1 MSLPRLGRSPLGVWS
16 SPPTRK
22 SAEVV
27 QAPVAEAP
35 SESAEVREKKSF
47 PWGKLALG
55 VGAGLGGAV
64 AAVSPVGMAVVQEAH
79 LAQCLGLSDPVD
91 LIDLSL
97 NTAVPQG
104 FPAANAAPGSNA
116 AWWNGLSAEKQ
127 QDYLANAPAAV
138 GRMDGLPTTVRD
150 AANRA
155 VLKSDIAALQSEKA
169 QLQKQVDAQGGDVGN
184 TLADK
189 LPGMRLQAVSE
200 RLTELSR
207 LETTV
212 NDGSDRYLLLLD
224 NVTGE
229 SPYAAVSAGNP
240 DLADHVSV
248 TVPGVNTS
256 LGSLRPMVEEGKQVQ
271 RVARKQLD
279 EAGRSDESIAS
290 IAWLGYDAPHF
301 EGNLCQKVRGGL
313 ESAGEGNAQQGADSL
328 NRFFKGLQA
337 ARSSDT
343 DPNVT
348 AIGHSYGSLTTSLAL
363 QEGGHGVDNL
373 VVYGSPGLDLGWYSQ
388 LGLQPGHAYEM
399 TAAGDHVPEY
409 TGKAHWFGAPTKDNP
424 DFVHMR
430 TEAATIDGV
439 TYEGVHA
446 HSEYPRTG
454 DNGNV
459 RISGYNVAGVV
470 AGLPENVVKV
480 G

>member
-1 MSLPRLGRSPLGVWS
+1 MGLNALGRSGLGVWS
-16 SPPTRK
+16 GPPTRK
-22 SAEVV
+22 PV
-27 QAPVAEAP
+27 PVAESPVVEDVCDA
-35 SESAEVREKKSF
+35 AEAREKKSF

-55 VGAGLGGAV
+55 VGAGLGV
-64 AAVSPVGMAVVQEAH
+64 AAAAYSPVGAAIVQESH
-79 LAQCLGLSDPVD
+79 LAQCVGLSDPVE

-104 FPAANAAPGSNA
+104 FPAADATPGTNTS
-116 AWWNGLSAEKQ
+116 WWNGLSAQKQ
-127 QDYLANAPAAV
+127 QDYLANAPAAL
-138 GRMDGLPTTVRD
+138 GRMDGLPTSVRD
-150 AANRA
+150 EANRA
-155 VLKSDIAALQSEKA
+155 VLKSDMAALQSEKA
-169 QLQKQVDAQGGDVGN
+169 QLQKEVDAQGSDVGS
-184 TLADK
+184 TLSDK
-189 LPGMRLQAVSE
+189 LPGIRLKAVSE
-200 RLTELSR
+200 RLTDLKR
-207 LETTV
+207 LDDV
-212 NDGSDRYLLLLD
+212 INASDNRYLLLLD
-224 NVTGE
+224 NVGDE
-229 SPYAAVSAGNP
+229 RAQAAVSLGNP
-240 DLADHVSV
+240 DTADNVAV
-248 TVPGVNTS
+248 AVGGVNSTVRS
-256 LGSLRPMVEEGKQVQ
+256 LGGMVGEAEELQK
-271 RVARKQLD
+271 VAHGMLD
-279 EAGRSDESIAS
+279 EAGRSDEAIAS
-290 IAWLGYDAPHF
+290 VAWLGYNPPQF
-301 EGNLCQKVRGGL
+301 EGNFCQKVRGGL

-328 NRFFKGLQA
+328 NRFYKGLQA

-399 TAAGDHVPEY
+399 TAVGDHVPEY
-409 TGKAHWFGAPTKDNP
+409 VGKARWFGTPTKENP

-430 TEAATIDGV
+430 TEATTIDGV

-446 HSEYPRTG
+446 HSEYPRSG

-470 AGLPENVVKV
+470 AGLPENVVTV